1 MHNSKSVEVRIKDNN
16 YVSQAMKWVIVLC
29 VLQAGSVSSDIYK
42 YCIREAVEM
51 DTYQLKTAFIENANQ
66 RTCRE

>member
-1 MHNSKSVEVRIKDNN
+1 
-16 YVSQAMKWVIVLC
+16 MKWVIVLC